1 MQIWLLS
8 ANTCAHYYNPEPEA
22 ARRLPMAKRIPKPF
36 IDELAARTDLLAL
49 LSTRIN
55 FTRKSGSNHWA
66 CCPFHQEKTP
76 SFSVNT
82 QKGFYHCFGC
92 GVSGDA
98 IRFLMD
104 YDNLPFPEAVEQL
117 AAFNGLDVPYEDDG
131 RHYDAQEKDHYD
143 LGLECLADAAA
154 FFHEAFYSDTG
165 KAARDYL
172 RQRHLKKQ
180 TVDTFMLGYAPANNA
195 LLTHLGSKYPQQLL
209 QDVGLIGKKDDHY
222 YDWFRERVIFPI
234 HNSKGKIIAF
244 GARAMGD
251 AQPKYLN
258 SPETTWFN
266 KRFELYGLYQAMQV
280 RERTLLVTEG
290 YMDVIKLWQHG
301 VTNAVAALGTAIG
314 DSHISQLKKRAD
326 KTYFSFDGDTAGQKA
341 ARKALEAVFA
351 QHDKQH
357 EWRFMFMPAG
367 EDPDSLVERSGV
379 QAFRQLMD
387 ASLPASTYLLQ
398 VLDDGAGVQ
407 RSAEAQAELAGEAQ
421 RWLNLLPA
429 GDYREILRDQVKK
442 RFDLPVLTL
451 GSAVNHPAYSAQRG
465 ASAYHPTRE
474 TVITKPKDKGIR
486 LMAHLLLQPQN
497 ALPLRRW
504 EYPPQDGELQ
514 LFWLLCYAL
523 QSDGAS
529 EARVATF
536 LRTHGVYDSVASAA
550 QLLGRLSGEQQRDEF
565 AAMLASIRDNHA
577 RQQTRLEKFTAA
589 HIKQG

>member
-1 MQIWLLS
+1 MQIWLLL

-266 KRFELYGLYQAMQV
+266 KRFELYGLYQAMQA

-387 ASLPASTYLLQ
+387 ASLPASTYLMQ
-398 VLDDGAGVQ
+398 MLDDGAGVQ

-451 GSAVNHPAYSAQRG
+451 GSVANAPAYSTQRG
-465 ASAYHPTRE
+465 ASAYRPNRE

>member
-1 MQIWLLS
+1 
-8 ANTCAHYYNPEPEA
+8 
-22 ARRLPMAKRIPKPF
+22 MAKRIPKPF

-131 RHYDAQEKDHYD
+131 RHYDAQEKDLYN

-154 FFHEAFYSDTG
+154 FFHEAFYSDVG

-266 KRFELYGLYQAMQV
+266 KRFELYGLYQAMQA

-387 ASLPASTYLLQ
+387 ASLPASTYLMQ

-407 RSAEAQAELAGEAQ
+407 RSAEAQAGLAGEAQ

-451 GSAVNHPAYSAQRG
+451 GSVANAPAYSTQRG
-465 ASAYHPTRE
+465 ASAYCPNRE

-550 QLLGRLSGEQQRDEF
+550 QLLDRLSSEQQRDEF

>member
-1 MQIWLLS
+1 
-8 ANTCAHYYNPEPEA
+8 
-22 ARRLPMAKRIPKPF
+22 MAKRIPKPF

-154 FFHEAFYSDTG
+154 FFHEAFYSDVG

-180 TVDTFMLGYAPANNA
+180 TVDTFMLGYAPANNV

-266 KRFELYGLYQAMQV
+266 KRFELYGLYQAMQA

-314 DSHISQLKKRAD
+314 DTHISQLKKRAD

-387 ASLPASTYLLQ
+387 ASLPASTYLMQ

-451 GSAVNHPAYSAQRG
+451 GSVANSPAHSIQRG
-465 ASAYHPTRE
+465 ASAYRPTRE
-474 TVITKPKDKGIR
+474 IVITKPKDKGIR

-550 QLLGRLSGEQQRDEF
+550 QLLDRLSGEQQRDEF

>member
-1 MQIWLLS
+1 
-8 ANTCAHYYNPEPEA
+8 
-22 ARRLPMAKRIPKPF
+22 MAKRIPKPF

-180 TVDTFMLGYAPANNA
+180 TVDAFMLGYAPANNA

-266 KRFELYGLYQAMQV
+266 KRFELYGLYQAMQA

-314 DSHISQLKKRAD
+314 DTHISQLKKRAD

-387 ASLPASTYLLQ
+387 ASLPASTYLMQ

-442 RFDLPVLTL
+442 RFDLQVLTL
-451 GSAVNHPAYSAQRG
+451 GSVANAPAYSTQRG
-465 ASAYHPTRE
+465 ASAYRLTRE

-550 QLLGRLSGEQQRDEF
+550 QLLGRLSSEQQRDEF